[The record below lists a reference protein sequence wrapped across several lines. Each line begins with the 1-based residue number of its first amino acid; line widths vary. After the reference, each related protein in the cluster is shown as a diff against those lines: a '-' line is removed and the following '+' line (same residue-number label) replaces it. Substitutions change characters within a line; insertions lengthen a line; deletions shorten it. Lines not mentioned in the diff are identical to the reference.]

1 MNVVNSKNL
10 DMPDK
15 MKRNRFGRQVTKS
28 NYSLPGMNISG
39 IGSSDPATVKSKSV
53 RKGNMVKTRT
63 VIKQDGERTVNK
75 TKKYETG
82 DSSVTKRTVKRPG
95 MTERSVSKST
105 PGKLSTTVNMG
116 SLSQARA
123 YNYQVKKLK
132 K

>member
-1 MNVVNSKNL
+1 
-10 DMPDK
+10 MPQE

-39 IGSSDPATVKSKSV
+39 VGSSDPATVKSKSV
-53 RKGNMVKTRT
+53 RKGNTVRTRT
-63 VIKQDGERTVNK
+63 VIKQGGKRTVNR

-82 DSSVTKRTVKRPG
+82 NTSVVKSTTRKGGVKDRSVTVKSPG
-95 MTERSVSKST
+95 KKSVST
-105 PGKLSTTVNMG
+105 NMG
-116 SLSQARA
+116 PVAQARA